1 MYPSIWCKPST
12 TLAKVFC
19 TSFWGETTSLGSSV
33 VLKLITSK
41 GGLLQNTVAWESL
54 CSFQGLYSFRR
65 IKSASAWRFWKIC
78 LNWVWQKM
86 AAANRWGK
94 DEINNKPSNLVG
106 FVWFFS
112 KNLGLEIGHTKR
124 CTAYR
129 VSIFC
134 SGLFN
139 SFGNHTTTIE
149 LLYRSYH

>member
-1 MYPSIWCKPST
+1 MMQTIHNFGKSLLYI
-12 TLAKVFC
+12 
-19 TSFWGETTSLGSSV
+19 FWGETTSLGSSV

-41 GGLLQNTVAWESL
+41 GGLLQNTVAWESI

-94 DEINNKPSNLVG
+94 NEINNKPSNLVG
-106 FVWFFS
+106 FFWFS
-112 KNLGLEIGHTKR
+112 ARIR
-124 CTAYR
+124 
-129 VSIFC
+129 
-134 SGLFN
+134 SGNRPYQEVHRIQGFHILFRLFN